1 MDVVII
7 CDSINYHYL
16 CRYETTLGLYKAIFC
31 QGEELYFTCV
41 YNALCGIFYAVV
53 YCKAQL

>member
-31 QGEELYFTCV
+31 QGEELHFTCI

-53 YCKAQL
+53 YCKTQL

>member
-16 CRYETTLGLYKAIFC
+16 CRYETTLGVYQAIFY
-31 QGEELYFTCV
+31 QGEEFYFTCI
-41 YNALCGIFYAVV
+41 YNALCGVIHPLVHSQAE
-53 YCKAQL
+53 L